1 MNSKKYIY
9 KLKGKRLIWYAYKRN
24 PIKEKQDFE
33 KKFVEYM
40 NGFGIY
46 FD

>member
-33 KKFVEYM
+33 K
-40 NGFGIY
+40 NL
-46 FD
+46 